1 MSKFVKITGAAGKSV
16 AVNLDKILYVEESEK
31 GVYLVYAITE
41 KGLTKGLN
49 LDMSLVDFLNLASQD
64 KG

>member
-16 AVNLDKILYVEESEK
+16 VVNLDKILYVEESEK
-31 GVYLVYAITE
+31 GVHLVYAITE
-41 KGLTKGLN
+41 KGQTKGLN
-49 LDMSLVDFLNLASQD
+49 LDMSLVDFLDLASQD

>member
-1 MSKFVKITGAAGKSV
+1 MSKFVKTTEAAGKSV

-31 GVYLVYAITE
+31 GVHLVYTITE

-49 LDMSLVDFLNLASQD
+49 LDMSLVDFLDLASQD